1 MWPLHRLRL
10 APCVGEPHVLPGE
23 GGGGLA
29 QQADDGLDALV
40 EPVEPLAQWRQVDA
54 VGVAFHLV
62 PPGPQAEF
70 QPPAGDDV
78 HRRGHVGQ
86 HRGVPVDH
94 AGHLA
99 AEPDPP
105 GRLGQRGEHRPGLE
119 VRPGHIPG
127 QRVEVVPVPR
137 RLEQRYFVRRDPRV
151 ADLLPRLVLGPR
163 LDREAHDGMS
173 SPVGGTDDYQAHPKE
188 PGGRR
193 LQVSPT

>member
-1 MWPLHRLRL
+1 VRPLHRLRL
-10 APCVGEPHVLPGE
+10 APRVGQLDVLPGE

-40 EPVEPLAQWRQVDA
+40 KPVEPLAQRRQVDA

-62 PPGPQAEF
+62 PPGAQAKF

-78 HRRGHVGQ
+78 HRCGHVGQ

-105 GRLGQRGEHRPGLE
+105 GRLGQRGQHRPGLE
-119 VRPGHIPG
+119 VRAGQVAG

-137 RLEQRYFVRRDPRV
+137 RLEQRDLVRRDPRV
-151 ADLLPRLVLGPR
+151 ADLLPRLMLGPR
-163 LDREAHDGMS
+163 LDREAHVSDVLLPLG
-173 SPVGGTDDYQAHPKE
+173 Y
-188 PGGRR
+188 RR
-193 LQVSPT
+193 